1 MTQHIVVTGTDTD
14 IGKTVFAAGLTGL
27 LEGVYWKPVQAGLD
41 GETDT
46 DTVRRLTGLGDTH
59 FLTEAWRLK
68 LPASPHLAAERE
80 GIEID
85 SHSLR
90 IPALARPLIIEGAG
104 GLMVPLNRRELYVD
118 VFARWKAPVIL
129 CARTT
134 LGTLNH
140 TLLSLEALAR
150 RAIPV
155 LGIALIGEPH
165 ADNERTLGALGGVP
179 VLGRL
184 PLLHALTPASLR
196 AAFGVAFPREL
207 FASEAHLRRSAGE
220 S

>member
-1 MTQHIVVTGTDTD
+1 VTLRIVVTGTDTH
-14 IGKTVFAAGLTGL
+14 IGKTIFAAGLTGL

-46 DTVRRLTGLGDTH
+46 DTVRRLTALEASH
-59 FLTEAWRLK
+59 FLGEAWRLN

-85 SHSLR
+85 PRSLQL
-90 IPALARPLIIEGAG
+90 PALTRPLIIEGAG

-129 CARTT
+129 CARTS

-155 LGIALIGEPH
+155 LGIALIGEPN
-165 ADNERTLGALGGVP
+165 ADNERTLAALGGVP

-184 PLLHALTPASLR
+184 PMLDPLTPASLR
-196 AAFGVAFPREL
+196 AAFAAAFPREL
-207 FASEAHLRRSAGE
+207 FEPVPRRARE